1 VSVPTVPSTSEV
13 LTALRERRVLSA
25 ADVHVTDAVARLTR
39 ERDPDVL
46 LAIALAVRAPSQ
58 GHVCLELDRVHDRG
72 LAAEG
77 EEPVAVALPSPT
89 VWRAALAAS
98 PAVRTPDDEHAVT
111 PLVLDGDRVYL
122 DRYWRYEQRLL
133 QGVRRLAER
142 RPDDRDPAAV
152 DTALTELFPA
162 APDDAPDL
170 QRRAAE
176 VAASRALTVLTGGP
190 GTGKT
195 TTVVRLLA
203 TLLLTAAEDRL
214 PRIVLAAPTGK
225 AAARMAEAVRDAVET
240 LPVPDHVARALR
252 GVPASTLHRLLGW
265 RPDRPTRFRHDHR
278 HRLPYDVVVVDEV
291 SMASLPL
298 MAKLVDALDDRSRL
312 VLVGDRDQLT
322 SIDAGAVL
330 DDLCGPRGQRVD
342 RAGLEGSIVALT
354 RFHRFGP
361 DSGIGAVARAIQR
374 PPGAGPDVL
383 ALLRGEVTERSW
395 ADDQPPA
402 PGRGYTDVALV
413 APETGTAPSSVP
425 AAVWAEVVATYGAAI
440 RAALDGA
447 PPEQVLAAH
456 DRIRVL
462 TALRRGP
469 DGVETLNRAIETR
482 LAAAIEGYD
491 PADRLPIGRPL
502 IVTRNDARQQLFN
515 GDVGVVIRDPDEPT
529 RRRVAFP
536 TPDGGVRIVS
546 PARVPDPEPVFAMSV
561 HKSQGSQFA
570 RVVLV
575 LPTAGSPLLSR
586 ELVYTGITRASEHV
600 TVVATEERL
609 REALGR
615 DVQRASGLA
624 RRLWGTDER

>member
-1 VSVPTVPSTSEV
+1 VPATLLTTDV
-13 LTALRERRVLSA
+13 LTRLHELRVLSA
-25 ADVHVTDAVARLTR
+25 ADVHVTDAVARLTG

-77 EEPVAVALPSPT
+77 EQPVPVVLPPPAA
-89 VWRAALAAS
+89 WRTALAAS
-98 PAVRTPDDEHAVT
+98 PAVRAPDDEHAIT
-111 PLVLDGDRVYL
+111 PLVFDGDRLYL

-133 QGVRRLAER
+133 AAIQRLAAR
-142 RPDDRDPAAV
+142 GPADRDPAAL
-152 DTALTELFPA
+152 DAALTQLFPL
-162 APDDAPDL
+162 APDDGPDL

-176 VAASRALTVLTGGP
+176 VAATRALTVLTGGP

-203 TLLLTAAEDRL
+203 TLLLTAPVAQL

-225 AAARMAEAVRDAVET
+225 AAARMAEAVREAVEG

-252 GVPASTLHRLLGW
+252 AVPSSTLHRLLGW

-298 MAKLVDALDDRSRL
+298 MAKLLDALDDRSRL

-322 SIDAGAVL
+322 SVDAGAVL
-330 DDLCGPRGQRVD
+330 DDLCGPRGTRDD

-374 PPGAGPDVL
+374 PPGTGPGVL
-383 ALLRGEVTERSW
+383 ELLRGEVTERSW
-395 ADDQPPA
+395 TDGAAPPA
-402 PGRGYTDVALV
+402 GRGYRDVALV
-413 APETGTAPSSVP
+413 APASGPGPSCVP
-425 AAVWAEVVATYGAAI
+425 GAVWAEVIERYRTAI
-440 RAALDGA
+440 EAALAGA
-447 PPEQVLAAH
+447 PPEQVLKAH

-469 DGVETLNRAIETR
+469 DGVEALNRAIEAA
-482 LAAAIEGYD
+482 LADAVDGYD
-491 PADRLPIGRPL
+491 LADRLPIGRPL
-502 IVTRNDARQQLFN
+502 IVTRNDARLQLFN
-515 GDVGVVIRDPDEPT
+515 GDVGVVVRDPDDPT

-536 TPDGGVRIVS
+536 TPDGGVRLLS

-600 TVVATEERL
+600 TVVASDERL